1 MIQHIYIFN
10 KMDYYLNSVIQI
22 LKNKKLIFDFYQIEI
37 YEKIKVNNLKN
48 FT

>member
-1 MIQHIYIFN
+1 
-10 KMDYYLNSVIQI
+10 MDYYLNSVIQI